1 MRGFARAV
9 RTNREKAGAP
19 PRRMPGPSRTS
30 AFAECHN
37 PRRYR
42 TRMPI
47 PAVLRFLSQEI
58 RMIAYF
64 RRCVAVLLIVS
75 LLLPF
80 TAHAALVATEAALD
94 HQRIGQLLER
104 ADVQRE
110 LRARGVDLAQARER
124 AAALTDAEAAQIVSN
139 IDQLPAG
146 GVGIIGAILIVFL
159 VLLLTD
165 ILGYTKVFPFTKP
178 MH

>member
-1 MRGFARAV
+1 
-9 RTNREKAGAP
+9 
-19 PRRMPGPSRTS
+19 
-30 AFAECHN
+30 
-37 PRRYR
+37 
-42 TRMPI
+42 
-47 PAVLRFLSQEI
+47 
-58 RMIAYF
+58 MIAYF

-110 LRARGVDLAQARER
+110 LRARGVDPAQARER